1 MAKNAA
7 TPSLVDPERKKEVST
22 GPVKFPADG
31 LQPSVDEIKIDSGE
45 HGEQED
51 DPIGKDE

>member
-1 MAKNAA
+1 VAKNAA

-22 GPVKFPADG
+22 GPLKFPADG
-31 LQPSVDEIKIDSGE
+31 LQPSVDEIKIESEE
-45 HGEQED
+45 HGEQDE